1 MLWKKSTL
9 AGCHSTLVAFASYS
23 GGFPAD
29 YTLCL
34 LPEDC
39 VENRIIP
46 FSGCGLSGPQLATV
60 QPAIGNR
67 MARSWKTGF

>member
-9 AGCHSTLVAFASYS
+9 AGCHSTLVVFASYS
-23 GGFPAD
+23 GGFLAD

-46 FSGCGLSGPQLATV
+46 RVSG
-60 QPAIGNR
+60 AISR
-67 MARSWKTGF
+67 V

>member
-1 MLWKKSTL
+1 M
-9 AGCHSTLVAFASYS
+9 AFASYS

-34 LPEDC
+34 HPEDR

-46 FSGCGLSGPQLATV
+46 RVSG
-60 QPAIGNR
+60 AISR
-67 MARSWKTGF
+67 V